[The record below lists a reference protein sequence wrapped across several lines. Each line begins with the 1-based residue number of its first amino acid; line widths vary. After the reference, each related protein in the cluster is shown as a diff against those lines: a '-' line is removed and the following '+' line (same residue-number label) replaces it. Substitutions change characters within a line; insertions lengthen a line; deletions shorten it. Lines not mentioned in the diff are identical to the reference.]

1 MALPGMKAACC
12 LFDNK
17 KDKIVLFY
25 DSESMNDEEVT
36 ENLKKRLQR
45 YMIPNVFKKMDN
57 MPLTASGK
65 VDRVKLKELL

>member
-1 MALPGMKAACC
+1 M
-12 LFDNK
+12 D
-17 KDKIVLFY
+17 
-25 DSESMNDEEVT
+25 DEAVS

-45 YMIPNVFKKMDN
+45 YMIPNTFKKMDN

>member
-1 MALPGMKAACC
+1 MNTKR
-12 LFDNK
+12 
-17 KDKIVLFY
+17 DKIVLFY
-25 DSESMNDEEVT
+25 DSDTMDDEAVS

-45 YMIPNVFKKMDN
+45 YMIPNTFKKMDN